1 MIQSKSQFGEWRDF
15 LWCFNNHKCRSG
27 INYVLQNSTR
37 CFNAAKTS
45 TIQWDLNGNFNKFKY
60 PNSYITQLKSVHFS
74 SKSKCLLFR
83 RYFFFGRLN
92 DTISILLWV
101 INSNVYLLHQQM
113 IIYMFDQ
120 TTHSLFYD
128 IFLRLL
134 YHVWV
139 SFLFPN

>member
-1 MIQSKSQFGEWRDF
+1 MIQSKSQFGEWRHF

-27 INYVLQNSTR
+27 INYVLQNST

-45 TIQWDLNGNFNKFKY
+45 TIQWDLNGNFNKSKY

-74 SKSKCLLFR
+74 SKIKCLLFR